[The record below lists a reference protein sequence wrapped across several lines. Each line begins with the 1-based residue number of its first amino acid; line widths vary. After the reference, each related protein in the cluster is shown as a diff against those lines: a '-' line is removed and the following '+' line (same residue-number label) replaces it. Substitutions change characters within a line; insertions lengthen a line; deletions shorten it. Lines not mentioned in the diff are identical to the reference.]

1 MSQTDDHPQRPKTPT
16 PMSPLAASA
25 WLTVAMAFAFPAF
38 AFFGFSQH
46 GQTGVLAA
54 AVAGAICWG
63 AGLMALLCVA
73 LLRQPE
79 MLMNALGLAMI
90 VRMSIPM
97 GAGLLLAKL
106 GGPLVEA
113 GVFGMIVGF
122 YLIGLLV
129 ETLLAIRLTASSKDE
144 QVSKAV

>member
-1 MSQTDDHPQRPKTPT
+1 
-16 PMSPLAASA
+16 
-25 WLTVAMAFAFPAF
+25 
-38 AFFGFSQH
+38 
-46 GQTGVLAA
+46 
-54 AVAGAICWG
+54 
-63 AGLMALLCVA
+63 MALLCVA